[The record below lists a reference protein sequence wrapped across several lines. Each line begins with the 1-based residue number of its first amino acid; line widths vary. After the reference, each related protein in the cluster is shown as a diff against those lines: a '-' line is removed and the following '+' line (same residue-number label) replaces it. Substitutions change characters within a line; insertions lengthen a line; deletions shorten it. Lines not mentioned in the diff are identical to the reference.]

1 MSVRLLQSEKTYEV
15 SYNGDYYTVT
25 VMTDNGSYTYSYD
38 VFDEEGE
45 IVGGKLEQA
54 IINYLEEVRE

>member
-1 MSVRLLQSEKTYEV
+1 MSIRLLQTEKTYEV

-25 VMTDNGSYTYSYD
+25 VMSDNGSFTYSYD

-45 IVGGKLEQA
+45 IVEGELEQA
-54 IINYLEEVRE
+54 IINYLEEVME

>member
-1 MSVRLLQSEKTYEV
+1 MSVRLLQTEKTYEV

>member
-1 MSVRLLQSEKTYEV
+1 MSVRLLQTEKTYEV

-25 VMTDNGSYTYSYD
+25 VMSDNGSFTYSYD

-45 IVGGKLEQA
+45 IVEGGLEQA
-54 IINYLEEVRE
+54 IINYLEEVME

>member
-1 MSVRLLQSEKTYEV
+1 MSVRLLQTEKTYEV

-25 VMTDNGSYTYSYD
+25 VMTDNGSFTYSYD